1 MFHHTI
7 HLQEFQHHHF
17 QGVQH
22 NHIIILT
29 LIAQQ
34 ECQDLKIT
42 FTGMLTKLIKTLL
55 FSSHIDLEDSNTPQ
69 EYMVESEML
78 ESLIVDFFRL
88 NYKIDS
94 INLKG
99 VLQLLLLYLQQIYGD
114 MSFNN
119 SGIILKPTNLRILL
133 QMKKM

>member
-1 MFHHTI
+1 
-7 HLQEFQHHHF
+7 
-17 QGVQH
+17 
-22 NHIIILT
+22 
-29 LIAQQ
+29 
-34 ECQDLKIT
+34 
-42 FTGMLTKLIKTLL
+42 MLTKLIKTLL

-99 VLQLLLLYLQQIYGD
+99 VL
-114 MSFNN
+114 
-119 SGIILKPTNLRILL
+119 
-133 QMKKM
+133 